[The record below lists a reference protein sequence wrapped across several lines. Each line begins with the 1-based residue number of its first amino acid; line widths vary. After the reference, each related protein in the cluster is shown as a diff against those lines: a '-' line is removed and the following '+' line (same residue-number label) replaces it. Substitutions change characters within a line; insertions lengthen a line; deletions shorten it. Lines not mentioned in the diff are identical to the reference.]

1 MSFKTLFPN
10 ELSTSEVHATMLGA
24 IAPRPIAFVSTVD
37 KEGRINLSPYSFF
50 NAFGANPPT
59 LIFSPALRGR
69 DGKTKHT
76 LENIQ
81 EVGEAV
87 VNIVSL
93 DMVQQMSLASTEY
106 PKGVNEFIK
115 AGFSMEK
122 SIHVAPPRV
131 RESPAQF
138 ECVVKQVISTGTQ
151 GGAGNLVICEIV
163 AMHIREDVLDQN
175 GRIDPFRIDQVSRLG
190 GDWYGRAAKGLFK
203 VPKPLMTLGIGVDQM
218 PDPIRTSRVLT
229 GNDLGRLG
237 NVEKLP
243 TREEIDSYLER
254 QEVKKLLSALQE
266 DTENLTT
273 SIHLTAH
280 HLLEQGEVDDAWK
293 LLLSHHS

>member
-1 MSFKTLFPN
+1 MPFKSLFPTDMK
-10 ELSTSEVHATMLGA
+10 TSEVHATMLGA

-37 KEGRINLSPYSFF
+37 KDGQVNLSPYSFF

-59 LIFSPALRGR
+59 LVFSPALRGR

-76 LENIQ
+76 LDNIR

-87 VNIVSL
+87 VNIVSY
-93 DMVQQMSLASTEY
+93 DMVHQMSLASTEY

-115 AGFSMEK
+115 AGFSMEDSVIVK
-122 SIHVAPPRV
+122 PPRV

-138 ECVVKQVISTGTQ
+138 ECKVIQVITTGTQ

-163 AMHIREDVLDQN
+163 AMHIREDVLDAE
-175 GRIDPFRIDQVSRLG
+175 GRIDPFRIDQVARLG
-190 GDWYGRAAKGLFK
+190 GDWYTRAAKGLFK
-203 VPKPLMTLGIGVDQM
+203 VPKPLTTLGIGVDQL
-218 PDPIRTSRVLT
+218 PDPVRTSKVLT
-229 GNDLGRLG
+229 GNDLGMLG

-243 TREEIDSYLER
+243 LRDEIDSYAER
-254 QEVKKLLSALQE
+254 PEVKKLITALSA
-266 DTENLTT
+266 DPENSTT
-273 SIHLTAH
+273 GIHLAAH
-280 HLLEQGEVDDAWK
+280 HLLEKGEVENAWK